1 MHENH
6 RDRMR
11 HRFEI
16 QGIENFDPH
25 EVLEMLLFYAIP
37 RKNTNE
43 IAHRL
48 IDTFGSFTNV
58 LDAPVEELE
67 KVEGMGHHSALF
79 LKLVRS
85 SQSYYKI
92 NAVSHMKEMRTI
104 DDCAKYLM
112 ARMEGK
118 RNEEVWLLCLDG
130 KRNLIN
136 CVKIVEGDICCA
148 NVSPRKVVNI
158 ALSNNAVAVVMAH
171 NHPVGFAV
179 PSDEDV
185 LVTNHLAAALRHTGI
200 RLLDHIVVTD
210 TDYVSMFQSRL
221 YIPDDM

>member
-1 MHENH
+1 
-6 RDRMR
+6 
-11 HRFEI
+11 
-16 QGIENFDPH
+16 
-25 EVLEMLLFYAIP
+25 
-37 RKNTNE
+37 
-43 IAHRL
+43 
-48 IDTFGSFTNV
+48 
-58 LDAPVEELE
+58 
-67 KVEGMGHHSALF
+67 
-79 LKLVRS
+79 
-85 SQSYYKI
+85 
-92 NAVSHMKEMRTI
+92 
-104 DDCAKYLM
+104 
-112 ARMEGK
+112 MEGK

-171 NHPVGFAV
+171 NHPAGFAV